1 MNEAL
6 AVTEDIAAT
15 SAGAQDFQLSHATAS
30 PVQSK
35 EIGIDAFSRFTML
48 NSPPGILDSS
58 VPGLTMTSGPSTTLY
73 EASIVVP
80 SHRASQPEGGN
91 LRVALP
97 VCPAGTRI
105 AERSERSL
113 CQSPVALTSAIVSE
127 DGQNAEPESPRAM
140 TYSEPFSNHSGI
152 SHSLSEIWIFG

>member
-1 MNEAL
+1 M
-6 AVTEDIAAT
+6 TEDIAAT
-15 SAGAQDFQLSHATAS
+15 STGAHDSQLSHATAS
-30 PVQSK
+30 PVQSR

-48 NSPPGILDSS
+48 NSPLGILEPST
-58 VPGLTMTSGPSTTLY
+58 PGSTMTSGPSITLY
-73 EASIVVP
+73 EASMVVP

-97 VCPAGTRI
+97 VCPTGTSI

-113 CQSPVALTSAIVSE
+113 CQSPVALTSAIASE

-140 TYSEPFSNHSGI
+140 TYSEPF
-152 SHSLSEIWIFG
+152 